1 MKLSII
7 IVNFNGKDL
16 TLNCLESIY
25 SRLESIDF
33 EVIVVDNASHDGS
46 LEAISSEFPEVI
58 TIKNASNLGFSK
70 ANNEGIKIAKGDYI
84 LLLNND
90 TLLEGGNFNN
100 LINYTEDNMDV
111 GILGCRINN
120 SDGSLQL
127 SCYRFPGIWEMFT
140 HYAGLTKAFP
150 NSRLF
155 GDHRNWPHNE
165 IREVD
170 FVIGAFFLVKRSIFD
185 GIGLL
190 DEDFFLNAEETEFC
204 LRAKKAGFKTVFH
217 PGYTITHLGGAT
229 KKDMK
234 EKDAISHIKGT
245 QLLIRK
251 HHTFIY
257 YLLYNLVA
265 LILSC
270 IRVFIFGLFSMFSN
284 SSNVRN
290 NLTHSRYLILY
301 LLGINKDEF

>member
-7 IVNFNGKDL
+7 IVNFNGKDI
-16 TLNCLESIY
+16 TLDCLESIY

-58 TIKNASNLGFSK
+58 TIKNVSNLGFSK

-90 TLLEGGNFNN
+90 TLLDGGNFNN
-100 LINYTEDNMDV
+100 LINYMQENMDI

-140 HYAGLTKAFP
+140 HYTGLTKAFP

-165 IREVD
+165 IKEVD

-190 DEDFFLNAEETEFC
+190 DEDFFLNAEESEFC
-204 LRAKKAGFKTVFH
+204 LRAKKAGFKTIFH

-234 EKDAISHIKGT
+234 EKDVISHIQGT

-251 HHTFIY
+251 HHTFAY
-257 YLLYNLVA
+257 YILYKIISLFLAFVR
-265 LILSC
+265 LI
-270 IRVFIFGLFSMFSN
+270 IFGFLYLWGRDGQ
-284 SSNVRN
+284 VRN
-290 NLTHSRYLILY
+290 KIMQSKYLILY
-301 LLGINKDEF
+301 QLGLVKDE

>member
-1 MKLSII
+1 
-7 IVNFNGKDL
+7 
-16 TLNCLESIY
+16 
-25 SRLESIDF
+25 
-33 EVIVVDNASHDGS
+33 VVDNASHDGS

-90 TLLEGGNFNN
+90 TLLDSGNFNN
-100 LINYTEDNMDV
+100 LINYMQEKNDV

-127 SCYRFPGIWEMFT
+127 SCYRFPSIRNLINHNLFISK
-140 HYAGLTKAFP
+140 LLP
-150 NSRLF
+150 NSSIF
-155 GDHRNWPHNE
+155 GDYRNWNHNE
-165 IREVD
+165 IKEVD

-217 PGYTITHLGGAT
+217 PGYTIIHLGGKA
-229 KKDMK
+229 KADMPK
-234 EKDAISHIKGT
+234 ESLIAHIRGGD
-245 QLLIRK
+245 LLIKK
-251 HHTFIY
+251 HHNIVY
-257 YLLYNLVA
+257 YFVYKIISLSTSIIRLICAYLVCLFKFNRVSTKVKNEIKFRQKIIAYNLG
-265 LILSC
+265 LI
-270 IRVFIFGLFSMFSN
+270 
-284 SSNVRN
+284 
-290 NLTHSRYLILY
+290 
-301 LLGINKDEF
+301 K